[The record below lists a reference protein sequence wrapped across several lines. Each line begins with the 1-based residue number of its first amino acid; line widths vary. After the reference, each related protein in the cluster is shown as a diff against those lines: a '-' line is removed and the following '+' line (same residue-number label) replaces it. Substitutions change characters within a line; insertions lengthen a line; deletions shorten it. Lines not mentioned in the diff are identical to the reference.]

1 MKKIFAANVQIIF
14 VSLTEVI
21 TLEKKRG
28 KEVIEHPTARQCYY
42 CDNFFSRKD
51 SFETHVKTYSSITG
65 IAYKFNNRKIES
77 FQKNH
82 HFMGDLPFT
91 VCFDSETTSGDS
103 VLLDKIMYVISCCQ
117 VYTFHPKLKLPKIV
131 VFRIFQQHYDEIT
144 SLDHLSQ
151 EHIPYFDQLQCLK

>member
-1 MKKIFAANVQIIF
+1 
-14 VSLTEVI
+14 
-21 TLEKKRG
+21 
-28 KEVIEHPTARQCYY
+28 
-42 CDNFFSRKD
+42 
-51 SFETHVKTYSSITG
+51 
-65 IAYKFNNRKIES
+65 
-77 FQKNH
+77 
-82 HFMGDLPFT
+82 MGDLPFT

-117 VYTFHPKLKLPKIV
+117 VYIFHPKLKLPKIV